1 MGAVGQSRAASGAML
16 FWVFLGPLSLVLGAH
31 VSVFSDPTLLTCG
44 QESLQ
49 LILPPGWEG
58 NASFMLTTWDAE
70 GKAHALQND
79 SGCGLL
85 VSEIPDG
92 SRKISVSY
100 AGCYVFEWVS
110 DLRDSAGA
118 VTTAALAV
126 LTGDHS
132 YLILVGLEGTDAAG
146 QKVLYEEMLL
156 RPTKTPSTSVL
167 HVFVPLLF
175 FPALDAPSSSVCS
188 AVPSQDRLLCAF
200 LPISQGDCEARG
212 CCYDPR
218 DRVKPCYFGNT
229 GKPEQL
235 FSLPPEMLQNR
246 ISHFAGRWLK
256 AMFLAIKKQSP
267 SEVSSIFH
275 CIATDLV
282 LCPASVVL
290 LELAALVL
298 PYLALFLWVKGRS
311 ACRTCWSCLGCDIR
325 ASCPSLLSLSSRLIV
340 SFSPVTAHCTPDGQ
354 FSIAVSRHVTLP
366 PVALDSVQLA
376 SGHSTGCVPVLTNNA
391 FVVYQ
396 FPLSACGT
404 SFQMTGDQAIYENE
418 LVASRDVKTGNL
430 GSVTRDSIFRLHVR
444 CSYSISGSSVPL
456 SVQVFTLPP
465 FPAVSQTGPLSLDLR
480 VASDGSYTSYYTDSD
495 YPVVKTLRDPVYAEV
510 RILQRTDPDLILV
523 LHHCWGT
530 PNPNPQQQLQWPILV
545 DGCPY
550 AGDSYQTQLM
560 PPSFTSGLLFPS
572 HYQRFTLYT
581 FTFVDSTSQEKLS
594 GLVYLHCSASVC
606 HRSVKESC
614 VTTCPSRVRAKRS
627 AEHPFQ
633 QGTSHVSSK
642 GPVIFL
648 QHELRQ
654 DSAKDGLRA
663 AVHPVA
669 PWTLGFAAVAIGTA
683 LCVVLVVSVL
693 WQRKVSA
700 THEINGLQ

>member
-1 MGAVGQSRAASGAML
+1 MSVVGQSRAASGAML
-16 FWVFLGPLSLVLGAH
+16 SWVFFGPLTLVLGTH

-44 QESLQ
+44 QKSLQ
-49 LILPPGWEG
+49 LTLPPGWEG
-58 NASFMLTTWDAE
+58 NASFVLTTWDTE

-85 VSEIPDG
+85 VSGTPDG
-92 SRKISVSY
+92 SRKVLVSY
-100 AGCYVFEWVS
+100 TGCYVFEW
-110 DLRDSAGA
+110 
-118 VTTAALAV
+118 
-126 LTGDHS
+126 DHN

-146 QKVLYEEMLL
+146 QKVLHEEALL
-156 RPTKTPSTSVL
+156 RCPVDL
-167 HVFVPLLF
+167 
-175 FPALDAPSSSVCS
+175 PALDAPSSSVCS
-188 AVPSQDRLLCAF
+188 AVPSQDRLPCTS
-200 LPISQGDCEARG
+200 LPLSQGDCEAQG

-229 GKPEQL
+229 
-235 FSLPPEMLQNR
+235 
-246 ISHFAGRWLK
+246 
-256 AMFLAIKKQSP
+256 
-267 SEVSSIFH
+267 
-275 CIATDLV
+275 
-282 LCPASVVL
+282 
-290 LELAALVL
+290 
-298 PYLALFLWVKGRS
+298 
-311 ACRTCWSCLGCDIR
+311 
-325 ASCPSLLSLSSRLIV
+325 
-340 SFSPVTAHCTPDGQ
+340 VTAHCTPDGQ
-354 FSIAVSRHVTLP
+354 FSIAVSRDVTLP

-404 SFQMTGDQAIYENE
+404 TFQMIGDQAIYENE
-418 LVASRDVKTGNL
+418 LVASRDVKTGRF

-444 CSYSISGSSVPL
+444 CIYSISGSSIPL

-465 FPAVSQTGPLSLDLR
+465 LPAVSQPGPLSLELC

-510 RILQRTDPDLILV
+510 KILQRIDPDLILV
-523 LHHCWGT
+523 LHHCWAT
-530 PNPNPQQQLQWPILV
+530 PSTNPQQQLQWPLLV

-550 AGDSYQTQLM
+550 AGDNYQTELM
-560 PPSFTSGLLFPS
+560 PLSFTSGLLFPS
-572 HYQRFTLYT
+572 HYQRFIVYT

-614 VTTCPSRVRAKRS
+614 ITACPSRVRGKRS

-633 QGTSHVSSK
+633 EGASHVSSK

-648 QHELRQ
+648 QDELRQ
-654 DSAKDGLRA
+654 GTAKDGLAVLA
-663 AVHPVA
+663 AA
-669 PWTLGFAAVAIGTA
+669 PWALGFAAVATGTA

-693 WQRKVSA
+693 GKRK
-700 THEINGLQ
+700 